1 VAGNSGSSFKHDEG
15 AVMPIPFEHL
25 EAEVIAQFEDCKIL
39 ASAYQLARST
49 YTADLHEVGRR
60 LHREAVAFEKSLQSI
75 SESRGGHFELMVPCT
90 DPEWAALM
98 VTALMQMGKTPDR
111 QTALRNF
118 VRAMTEE
125 EPR

>member
-1 VAGNSGSSFKHDEG
+1 
-15 AVMPIPFEHL
+15 MPIPFEHL
-25 EAEVIAQFEDCKIL
+25 EAEVIAQFEDCKIM
-39 ASAYQLARST
+39 ASAYRLARST
-49 YTADLHEVGRR
+49 YPADLDEVGRR

-75 SESRGGHFELMVPCT
+75 SESRGGNFELMVPCT
-90 DPEWAALM
+90 DPKWTALM

-111 QTALRNF
+111 QTALGSF